1 MTVENESSNEMPA
14 GEGEATSLVR
24 HDRAAAVASPAEEK
38 KLRIVMQVEVK
49 AEIGDGKSTDVN
61 KISVVS
67 EHIRAVIRV
76 IGGGD

>member
-14 GEGEATSLVR
+14 GEGEAASLVR
-24 HDRAAAVASPAEEK
+24 HDRAAVALPAEEK

-49 AEIGDGKSTDVN
+49 AEMGDGKSTDVN